1 MNTNRKNILVGVL
14 LITFFLEL
22 WAPATSGSTLSG
34 ANFKLI
40 IRIAYF
46 SMSLVIL
53 LAMLICRKTEIKAY
67 NVFLAITPLVYF
79 FIQKYGYLIVHQ
91 PVRRLFCFACSL
103 HCRRMR

>member
-53 LAMLICRKTEIKAY
+53 LSLIHI
-67 NVFLAITPLVYF
+67 
-79 FIQKYGYLIVHQ
+79 
-91 PVRRLFCFACSL
+91 
-103 HCRRMR
+103 